1 MCINGQH
8 ILFRTVRLKILNF
21 GLYIKF
27 YIKFIFYKSVR
38 LQIFILKF
46 KLWGSKCK

>member
-8 ILFRTVRLKILNF
+8 ILFRSVRLKILNF

-27 YIKFIFYKSVR
+27 KFYKSVR
-38 LQIFILKF
+38 LKIFILKF
-46 KLWGSKCK
+46 KLWGSKFN